1 MIHEIRINPPVAT
14 YREVAVLDDLR
25 RVNFIFGSNGVGKTT
40 ISRVIEQAVGHQHCQ
55 LVWQHQNPLQVMV
68 YNRDFVQRNFE
79 QSSNLAGVFTL
90 GENQVQAEQEIAR
103 LQKELDKH
111 TDDINKLNVHLAG
124 VDGQRGK
131 KAELLLLETQLK
143 ESCWQQ
149 KQRYDEF
156 FQVAFTGF
164 RASAEKFK
172 EKVLSEHHSNT
183 ADLLTFDVLNEKA
196 KTVFDDAVQG
206 VSLLNS
212 VDTKAFN
219 DLHETPVLNK
229 SVVGNEDVDIAGLI
243 KHLGNSDWVKQGMH
257 YHAAEPSICPFCQ
270 QATPESFAK
279 SLQEFFSDTYANE
292 LQKITT
298 VHQSYQQLAQQIL
311 HSAEINLSIQNHFLD
326 KALYTAHLQTLG
338 ELLQSNISLLSKKMA
353 EPSHKIEL
361 HPVEERLAELQ
372 SIITAANTLALE
384 HNQIVANRTAEKSL
398 LTQQI
403 WRFVVNDLSTT
414 LSQYLKNKVRLT
426 KAISGM
432 EASIAA
438 KNAQLANFNAELH
451 QWQRQATSTLPTV
464 TAINQ
469 LLISFGFLS
478 FSISTSEDQ
487 RHYQIVRANGADAS
501 RSLSEG
507 EKTFITFLYFYY
519 LIKGSTHT
527 DSVSSPRVV
536 VFDDPISSLD
546 SDILYIVSSLIKGI
560 IAECR
565 SDQSQIKQVF
575 LLTHNVYF
583 HKEITYNP
591 SRPANAVLSDESFWL
606 VKKSQF
612 SSVERCTENPIRSA
626 YELLW
631 DDVKTSNVSSI
642 SLQNTL
648 RRILE
653 NYFTMWGGMKKD
665 EICELFDGR
674 EKLICQSLFSWVND
688 GSHSIHDDLYIN
700 QGTQTN
706 AAYLQVF
713 KNIFVRAGQIGH
725 YNMMVCHSDTLD
737 PHTALAAAAS
747 MPEVVTD
754 SAMPP
759 VESELIEQR

>member
-14 YREVAVLDDLR
+14 YREAAVLDDLR

-40 ISRVIEQAVGHQHCQ
+40 ISRILEQASGHQHCQ

-79 QSSNLAGVFTL
+79 QSPNLAGVFTL

-103 LQKELDKH
+103 LQKEVVKH
-111 TDDINKLNVHLAG
+111 TDEVNKLNVNLAG
-124 VDGQRGK
+124 VDGQFGK

-149 KQRYDEF
+149 KQRYDDY

-172 EKVLSEHHSNT
+172 EKVLAEHQSNT
-183 ADLLTFDVLNEKA
+183 ADLFTFDVLNEKA
-196 KTVFDDAVQG
+196 KTVFDDAVQA
-206 VSLLNS
+206 VALLNS
-212 VDTKAFN
+212 LDIQAFN
-219 DLHETPVLNK
+219 DLHDTPVLNK

-257 YHAAEPSICPFCQ
+257 YHATAPSICPFCQ
-270 QATPESFAK
+270 QTTPESFAL
-279 SLQEFFSDTYANE
+279 SLQEFFSDTYAND
-292 LQKITT
+292 LQQITT

-311 HSAEINLSIQNHFLD
+311 QSAEVNLSIQNHFLD
-326 KALYTAHLQTLG
+326 KALHAAHFQTLS

-361 HPVEERLAELQ
+361 HPIEECLAELQ
-372 SIITAANTLALE
+372 SLITAANTLALN

-403 WRFVVNDLSTT
+403 WKFVVNELSTA
-414 LSQYLKNKVRLT
+414 LSQYTKSKVRLT

-432 EASIAA
+432 EASIIA
-438 KNAQLANFNAELH
+438 KSAQLANLSAELNH
-451 QWQRQATSTLPTV
+451 WQRQATSTLPTV

-478 FSISTSEDQ
+478 FSLSTSEDQ
-487 RHYQIVRANGADAS
+487 RHYQIVRTNGVDAS

-507 EKTFITFLYFYY
+507 EKTFITFLYFYH
-519 LIKGSTHT
+519 LIQGSTHT
-527 DSVSSPRVV
+527 DGVSAPRIV

-565 SDQSQIKQVF
+565 SDRAQIKQVF

-591 SRPANAVLSDESFWL
+591 SRPANAVLRDESFWL

-631 DDVKTSNVSSI
+631 DDVKKNNISSV

-706 AAYLQVF
+706 SAYFQVF
-713 KNIFVRAGQIGH
+713 KNIFVRAGQVGH
-725 YNMMVCHSDTLD
+725 YNMMVGNTDTSEEQAAVAD
-737 PHTALAAAAS
+737 NVPEAVADLAS
-747 MPEVVTD
+747 PEVKG
-754 SAMPP
+754 
-759 VESELIEQR
+759 

>member
-14 YREVAVLDDLR
+14 YREAAVLDDLR
-25 RVNFIFGSNGVGKTT
+25 RINFFFGSNGVGKTT
-40 ISRVIEQAVGHQHCQ
+40 ISRIIEQTVGHQHCQ

-79 QSSNLAGVFTL
+79 QSPNLAGVFTL

-103 LQKELDKH
+103 LQKELVKH
-111 TDDINKLNVHLAG
+111 TDDINRLNVNLAG
-124 VDGQRGK
+124 VDGKSGK
-131 KAELLLLETQLK
+131 KAELSLLETQLK
-143 ESCWQQ
+143 ESSWQQ

-206 VSLLNS
+206 VTLLNS
-212 VDTKAFN
+212 LDTKAFK
-219 DLHETPVLNK
+219 DLHETQVLNK

-270 QATPESFAK
+270 QATPGSFAQ

-292 LQKITT
+292 LQKIAL
-298 VHQSYQQLAQQIL
+298 VHQSYQQHAQHILQI
-311 HSAEINLSIQNHFLD
+311 AEENLNIQNHFLD
-326 KALYTAHLQTLG
+326 RDLYAAHFQTLN
-338 ELLQSNISLLSKKMA
+338 ELLQLNISLLSKKMA
-353 EPSHKIEL
+353 EPSLKIEL
-361 HPVEERLAELQ
+361 HQVEERLSELQ
-372 SIITAANTLALE
+372 SIITTANALSFE

-403 WRFVVNDLSTT
+403 WRFVVNELSTT

-432 EASIAA
+432 EVSIAA
-438 KNAQLANFNAELH
+438 KNSQLANFNAELH

-478 FSISTSEDQ
+478 FAISPSEDQ
-487 RHYQIVRANGADAS
+487 RHYQIVRANGVDAS

-519 LIKGSTHT
+519 LIKGSTNT

-560 IAECR
+560 IADCR
-565 SDQSQIKQVF
+565 SDRTQIKQVF

-591 SRPANAVLSDESFWL
+591 NRRPANAALSDESFWL

-631 DDVKTSNVSSI
+631 DDVKTTNISSV

-665 EICELFDGR
+665 EICELFNGR
-674 EKLICQSLFSWVND
+674 DKLICQSLFSWVND

-706 AAYLQVF
+706 TAYLQVF

-725 YNMMVCHSDTLD
+725 YNMMVGYSD
-737 PHTALAAAAS
+737 ASEEQAAVAENVA
-747 MPEVVTD
+747 ETVAD
-754 SAMPP
+754 SASPV
-759 VESELIEQR
+759 VESGLIA

>member
-14 YREVAVLDDLR
+14 YREAAVLDDLR
-25 RVNFIFGSNGVGKTT
+25 RINFIFGSNGVGKTT
-40 ISRVIEQAVGHQHCQ
+40 ISRILEQASGHQHCQ
-55 LVWQHQNPLQVMV
+55 LDWQHQNPLQVMV

-79 QSSNLAGVFTL
+79 QSPNLAGVFTL

-103 LQKELDKH
+103 LQKEVVKH
-111 TDDINKLNVHLAG
+111 TDEVNRLNVNLAG
-124 VDGQRGK
+124 VDGQSGK
-131 KAELLLLETQLK
+131 KAELLLLEAQLK

-149 KQRYDEF
+149 KQRYDDY

-172 EKVLSEHHSNT
+172 EKVLSEHQSNT
-183 ADLLTFDVLNEKA
+183 ADLFTFDVLNEKA
-196 KTVFDDAVQG
+196 KTVFDDAVQA
-206 VSLLNS
+206 VALLNS
-212 VDTKAFN
+212 LDIQAFN
-219 DLHETPVLNK
+219 DLHDTPVLNK

-257 YHAAEPSICPFCQ
+257 YHATDPSICPFCQ
-270 QATPESFAK
+270 QTTPESFAL
-279 SLQEFFSDTYANE
+279 SLQEFFSDTYAND
-292 LQKITT
+292 LQQITT

-311 HSAEINLSIQNHFLD
+311 QSAEVNLNIQNHFLD
-326 KALYTAHLQTLG
+326 KALYAAHFQTLS

-361 HPVEERLAELQ
+361 HPVEECLAELQ
-372 SIITAANTLALE
+372 SLITTANTLSLE

-403 WRFVVNDLSTT
+403 WRFVVNELSTT
-414 LSQYLKNKVRLT
+414 LSQYTKGTVRLT

-438 KNAQLANFNAELH
+438 KNAQLANFSADLH

-464 TAINQ
+464 TAINK

-478 FSISTSEDQ
+478 FSISSSEDQ
-487 RHYQIVRANGADAS
+487 RHYQIVRVNGVDAS

-507 EKTFITFLYFYY
+507 EKTFITFLYFYH
-519 LIKGSTHT
+519 LIQGSTHT
-527 DSVSSPRVV
+527 DGVSAPRIV

-560 IAECR
+560 IADCR
-565 SDQSQIKQVF
+565 SDRAQIKQLF

-591 SRPANAVLSDESFWL
+591 SRRPANAVLSDESFWL
-606 VKKSQF
+606 VKKSQT
-612 SSVERCTENPIRSA
+612 SSVERCAENPIRSA

-631 DDVKTSNVSSI
+631 DDVKKNNISSV

-700 QGTQTN
+700 QGAQTN
-706 AAYLQVF
+706 TAYLQVF
-713 KNIFVRAGQIGH
+713 KNIFVRAGQVGH
-725 YNMMVCHSDTLD
+725 YNMMVGNTDTSAEQATLGV
-737 PHTALAAAAS
+737 AES
-747 MPEVVTD
+747 MPAAVVAD
-754 SAMPP
+754 SAMPLS
-759 VESELIEQR
+759 VKVS